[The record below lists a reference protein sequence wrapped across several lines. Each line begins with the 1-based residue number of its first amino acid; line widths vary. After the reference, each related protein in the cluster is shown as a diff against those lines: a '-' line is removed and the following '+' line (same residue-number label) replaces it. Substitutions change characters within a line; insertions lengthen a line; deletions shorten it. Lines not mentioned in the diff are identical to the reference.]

1 MCMLLLTSFVCMLSY
16 LIVHL
21 LSLLVFACYPL
32 CHPPCVCML
41 PSVIYLVFACYPL
54 GLCLHATLFL
64 VTVGIHLKW
73 SLLGLCN
80 SRDVLLKIGFHIE
93 IVLTCASP
101 RKKCAP
107 TASCIS
113 KISRLH
119 PSPTMLRNQPL
130 ECFSCF
136 FWIS

>member
-1 MCMLLLTSFVCMLSY
+1 MLLLFFCLHAI
-16 LIVHL
+16 LLDCPL

-101 RKKCAP
+101 RKNVHLLHLAYPRSVDFTLPQQCLGTNHWSAFL
-107 TASCIS
+107 AFFG
-113 KISRLH
+113 SR
-119 PSPTMLRNQPL
+119 S
-130 ECFSCF
+130 
-136 FWIS
+136 